1 MIHCAY
7 RTYVCLLA
15 TTALLATGIEAA
27 AEKSEAQRAWEAR
40 VGEKATSNPA
50 FAWVE
55 DDPAL
60 PRVLLIG
67 DSISIGYTV
76 AVREGLAGA
85 ANVHRIPVNGGDT
98 RRGLEYLDAWL
109 GEGEWDV
116 IHFNWGLHDLKRLKD
131 GQLDASSEREVA
143 LETYAANLR
152 TLVERLKATGATL
165 IWCAT
170 TPVPEGA
177 AGRIPG
183 DEVAYNAAAAAIM
196 AEEDV
201 RVNDLYGHVKPV
213 LDAHQRPA
221 NVHFSPEGSTF
232 LGKRVAEVIRE
243 ALAGR

>member
-1 MIHCAY
+1 MTHCAL
-7 RTYVCLLA
+7 RIRVSLLA
-15 TTALLATGIEAA
+15 AISVLGAVGAMA
-27 AEKSEAQRAWEAR
+27 GEKSDAQRAWEAR
-40 VGEKATSNPA
+40 VGEKAKSNPA

-76 AVREGLAGA
+76 AVREALAGA

-98 RRGLEYLDAWL
+98 RRGLEHLDTWL
-109 GEGEWDV
+109 GEGKWDV

-170 TPVPEGA
+170 TPVPDGA

-183 DEVAYNAAAAAIM
+183 DEVEYNAAAAAIM
-196 AEEDV
+196 AEAGV

-213 LDAHQRPA
+213 LEAHQLPA
-221 NVHFSPEGSTF
+221 NVHFSPEGSAF
-232 LGKRVAEVIRE
+232 LGKRVAEAIRE

>member
-7 RTYVCLLA
+7 RIHICLLA
-15 TTALLATGIEAA
+15 TVVLLTAGVAA
-27 AEKSEAQRAWEAR
+27 AEEVSEAQRAWEAR
-40 VGEKATSNPA
+40 VGEKAKSNPA

-67 DSISIGYTV
+67 DSISIGYT
-76 AVREGLAGA
+76 APAREALAGE
-85 ANVHRIPVNGGDT
+85 ANIHRIPVNGGDT
-98 RRGLEYLDAWL
+98 RRGLENLDAWL
-109 GEGEWDV
+109 GEGKWDV

-170 TPVPEGA
+170 TPVPEGS

-183 DEVAYNAAAAAIM
+183 DEVEYNAAAAAIM
-196 AEEDV
+196 AEEGV

-221 NVHFSPEGSTF
+221 NVHFSPEGSEF

-243 ALAGR
+243 TLAGR